1 MQIDTRNDALLI
13 AGGSLVTGDGRS
25 FFESASIRIRD
36 GLIVEVTGGRQEPA
50 EGESLLLSDGMLMMP
65 GLINGHAHG
74 TILGP
79 SMPSGSAP
87 LRPETVRWQRNRH
100 LLSGTTSLIN
110 VCGLALEDERDG
122 VLVPHAIDIRMS
134 SALTPQSLR
143 AADAIDGRGLSSRHR
158 LARLEEIVGCGQCR
172 VLGEAGGGQTL
183 GGGAQD
189 YRFIPDAIEAKTGQR
204 IEAAMARRLKEQVLG
219 RKLDGGSSAD
229 EEGLE
234 TLLKEAGLEA
244 HLTTDALRQ
253 LLETCVLAPVRD
265 ALAGIAEIAAA
276 SATFG
281 LPAIFHHA
289 LPTAAKLGEL
299 ARRHPKARMI
309 AAHAN
314 HPSFRVEEAV
324 QAARDL
330 KSLSVTID
338 VSTLDMIE
346 TRFRNGPENF
356 DSLIA
361 AGLVDTIS
369 TDYAGGD
376 WDPITSA
383 LHRIV
388 SRKMLDL
395 PAAVALATGNPASIF
410 PELFGD
416 RGLIAPQKRAD
427 IIICER
433 HNLAKV
439 RHVFVAGRQVV
450 KDGQMSGEM

>member
-1 MQIDTRNDALLI
+1 MQIDRRGDALLI

-36 GLIVEVTGGRQEPA
+36 GLIVEVSGGRQEPV
-50 EGESLLLSDGMLMMP
+50 EGERLVLGDGMLVLP

-79 SMPSGSAP
+79 SMPSGSLP
-87 LRPETVRWQRNRH
+87 LDPETVRWQRNRH

-122 VLVPHAIDIRMS
+122 VLGAHAIDIRMS
-134 SALTPQSLR
+134 SALTPRNLA
-143 AADAIDGRGLSSRHR
+143 AADAIDGRGLGLRHR
-158 LARLEEIVGCGQCR
+158 LARLEEIVGRGQCQ

-189 YRFIPDAIEAKTGQR
+189 YRFIPEAIEAKTGLR
-204 IEAAMARRLKEQVLG
+204 IDSAMARRLKEAVLG
-219 RKLDGGSSAD
+219 RKLDGGSGADD
-229 EEGLE
+229 EELAA
-234 TLLKEAGLEA
+234 LLIAAGLEA
-244 HLTTDALRQ
+244 YLTTDGLRQ
-253 LLETCVLAPVRD
+253 LMKAHVLAPVQD
-265 ALAGIAEIAAA
+265 ALAGLAEIAAA
-276 SATFG
+276 SAAFC

-289 LPTAAKLGEL
+289 LPTAAKLVEL
-299 ARRHPKARMI
+299 ARRHPGARMI

-314 HPSFRVEEAV
+314 HPSFRVEEAIE
-324 QAARDL
+324 AAIHL
-330 KSLSVTID
+330 KSLGVTID

-376 WDPITSA
+376 WDPITCA

-388 SRKMLDL
+388 SRKMMDL

-416 RGLIAPQKRAD
+416 RGVIAPQKRAD

-450 KDGQMSGEM
+450 KDGQLFDEG